1 MSCGIYKIRNKVNNK
16 CYIGCSYNIE
26 ARFYEHTRTLNK
38 GQHHS
43 LIFQRAWNK
52 YGEENFEL
60 EIILECDRVDLLIEE
75 QKYLNTKP
83 EYNRERTSN
92 GGLIHTEETKQKIR
106 EARAKQIIIH
116 SEETKKKIGDKNKGK
131 VFSEEHRKKLSDKK
145 KGIKLTEEHKKNISK
160 NINSDKQRENQKLS
174 VIKRKQNKLIV

>member
-1 MSCGIYKIRNKVNNK
+1 MSCGIYKIRNKLNDK

-26 ARFYEHTRTLNK
+26 ARFYEHVRTLNK

-52 YGEENFEL
+52 YGQENFEL
-60 EIILECDRVDLLIEE
+60 KIILECDRKDLGTQE
-75 QKYLNTKP
+75 QKYLDTKP

-106 EARAKQIIIH
+106 EARAKQTIIH
-116 SEETKKKIGDKNKGK
+116 SEETKKKIGNKNRGK
-131 VFSEEHRKKLSDKK
+131 IFSEEHRKKLSDKK